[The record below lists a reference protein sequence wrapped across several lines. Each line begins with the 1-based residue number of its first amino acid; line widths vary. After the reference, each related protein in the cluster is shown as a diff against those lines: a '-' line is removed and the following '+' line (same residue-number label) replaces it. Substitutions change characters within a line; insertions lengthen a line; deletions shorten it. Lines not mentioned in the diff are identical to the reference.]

1 MTTESNGLSVEN
13 NSNVAL
19 LATITFKAADAFTQY
34 GLTGTFNGIA
44 ADANRIERDGV
55 LAAKLNLKSQSP
67 ETLKNGSTKKI
78 GEITISLTTV
88 GGGTEHGNT

>member
-1 MTTESNGLSVEN
+1 MQN
-13 NSNVAL
+13 NSNGAL
-19 LATITFKAADAFTQY
+19 LATVTFKADGAFTQY

-55 LAAKLNLKSQSP
+55 LTTKLNLKSQRP
-67 ETLKNGSTKKI
+67 ETLKDGSTKKI

-88 GGGTEHGNT
+88 GGGN